1 MQLTKPG
8 VLSSVEKIKNKEC
21 FVSNK
26 LLINRTEMGKR
37 KREIIELD
45 SPVNCIETFCF
56 DKNRL
61 SKNREIYYGSE
72 DEINIKPKKKKQK
85 ISVSSTENIENVLSS
100 TNDKISCNNFDKNG
114 TSQNIEDGSTTIA
127 NNIDEIESKGC
138 KNYAL
143 RPRPC
148 LRRPV
153 YKRDFIDDELS
164 SCSNNSPTVEV
175 FRRRRGRGGQRLSK
189 YRRRTANARE
199 RHRMR
204 EINNAFKTLREV
216 LPRPTRMKES
226 SLTKITTLRMA
237 VDYIQ
242 ALGDLLNNSDITPSS
257 APSSIGSSNTNQ
269 AQNYSSTNSSTNFQE
284 SLITDFLFN
293 LTSSASFGDSLTS
306 ILGTQGSLS
315 SKDLKDELGITYSIE
330 DGFSGLQNSEEEIEE
345 DPIALLLSS
354 DTETHF

>member
-8 VLSSVEKIKNKEC
+8 IVPSIEKLNKEY
-21 FVSNK
+21 FVSNE
-26 LLINRTEMGKR
+26 LYINRTEMGKR

-45 SPVNCIETFCF
+45 SPVNCIDSFCF

-61 SKNREIYYGSE
+61 SKNREIYYGNE
-72 DEINIKPKKKKQK
+72 DEINSLKPKKKKQK
-85 ISVSSTENIENVLSS
+85 ISVTSTENIEIVLSS
-100 TNDKISCNNFDKNG
+100 TNDKISCNNFDKKD
-114 TSQNIEDGSTTIA
+114 TSQNIEDSSTTIA
-127 NNIDEIESKGC
+127 ENIDEIESKGC

-148 LRRPV
+148 LRRPI

-257 APSSIGSSNTNQ
+257 TPSSIVSSNTNQ
-269 AQNYSSTNSSTNFQE
+269 TQNFSSTNSSTSFQE
-284 SLITDFLFN
+284 TLITDFLFN

-315 SKDLKDELGITYSIE
+315 SKDLKDELGITYSLE